1 MRCACGWTVVEL
13 LVALLL
19 GLLIAWMSAGL
30 LLAASTGYRHHSES
44 SALNDSGQLALEVL
58 AQAVRQAGY
67 QDWDHAGAPVVVDA
81 PIVGLDARS
90 LSREAEGVS
99 APVPAV
105 DGGSDV
111 LAVRFAGSGSGG
123 NGDGS
128 MLNCAGFG
136 VGAPADQGALGWSI
150 FYVALDALGEPE
162 LRCKYRGAHGWGSD
176 AIARGVES
184 FQVLYGVDTDAVADG
199 VPNAYLRAAAVSAMG
214 AAYWQRVCSV
224 RVALLLRGAQGSM
237 PDSPPAAFDLF
248 GRAYTNAFGGADP
261 GVRVDEAQMP
271 LALQHR
277 ARQVFSATVMLR
289 NRAGAL

>member
-1 MRCACGWTVVEL
+1 MKRVCGWTMVEL

-19 GLLIAWMSAGL
+19 GLLIALMSGGL

-44 SALNDSGQLALEVL
+44 SWLSDSGQFALEVL
-58 AQAVRQAGY
+58 AQSLRQAGY
-67 QDWDHAGAPVVVDA
+67 QDWDRAGAPVAADA
-81 PIVGLDARS
+81 AIIGLDARS
-90 LSREAEGVS
+90 LSREADGVND
-99 APVPAV
+99 PLPAV
-105 DGGSDV
+105 DGFSDV
-111 LAVRFAGSGSGG
+111 LAVRFAGSGHGG

-136 VGAPADQGALGWSI
+136 VATPDDKSALGWSI
-150 FYVALDALGEPE
+150 FYVALDATGEPE

-199 VPNAYLRAAAVSAMG
+199 VPNAYLNAAAINALG
-214 AAYWQRVCSV
+214 AAYWQRVRSV
-224 RVALLLRGAQGSM
+224 RVALLLRGGQGSM
-237 PDSPPAAFDLF
+237 PDSPPARFDLF
-248 GRAYTNAFGGADP
+248 GRAYTNAFSGADP
-261 GVRVDEAQMP
+261 GVLIDEAQMP

-289 NRAGAL
+289 NRAGAR